1 MSLNGNRHPL
11 AGIDVE
17 GIVKN
22 SIRGTTQKVVKEV
35 ASDDLNVMSEA
46 YVHEPKQFKQVT
58 EFVSQKTKNSH
69 VELYKGYVESL
80 NKISAELDAADRSDV
95 NSRHSQFRSLKL
107 DETYNLNAVWLHE
120 LYFSNCF
127 DPNSEIAMDSM
138 SFLRLQRDFGTFDD
152 WQRDF
157 MACALAAGNGWAV
170 TGYHMFLR
178 RYVNTVVN
186 NHSGD
191 TLLGIFP
198 VVVVDMWE
206 HAYSRDYATD
216 KKSFLVAQMRELNWN
231 VIEDRFARAEKI
243 AEAVK

>member
-1 MSLNGNRHPL
+1 MSSNDNRHPL
-11 AGIDVE
+11 AGIDVDD
-17 GIVKN
+17 IVKR
-22 SIRGTTQKVVKEV
+22 SIRGNIQKVIPHQVEN
-35 ASDDLNVMSEA
+35 SDLISES

-58 EFVSQKTKNSH
+58 EFISQKAKNAH
-69 VELYKGYVESL
+69 VELYKGYIESL
-80 NKISAELDAADRSDV
+80 NKISSELDTADRSGV
-95 NSRHSQFRSLKL
+95 NSRHSQFKSLKI

-138 SFLRLQRDFGTFDD
+138 SFIRLQRDFGTFDD

-170 TGYHMFLR
+170 TGYHTFLR

-186 NHSGD
+186 DHSSNVM
-191 TLLGIFP
+191 LGLYP

-206 HAYSRDYATD
+206 HAYTRDYAVD
-216 KKSFLVAQMRELNWN
+216 KKSYLVSQLRELNWT
-231 VIEDRFARAEKI
+231 VIEDRFNRAESLSQV
-243 AEAVK
+243 VK